1 MNYLLDLFFN
11 WLFEKSLDSFIAVV
25 IFLAFNPKRST
36 PITFKINGVSGYK
49 DAICNLLATCK
60 I

>member
-25 IFLAFNPKRST
+25 IFLAFNPKKKYPDHFQDKRR
-36 PITFKINGVSGYK
+36 FR
-49 DAICNLLATCK
+49 L
-60 I
+60 